1 LSDGIALDV
10 RSDICWSDATSITV
24 MGRDLCHDIIG
35 RLDFGSFAFLLL
47 TERMP
52 SEAQGRLFNAALVSL
67 VEHGI
72 TPNAIATR
80 LTHLGAPESLQSA
93 VAAGLL
99 GLGSRFVGT
108 IEGAARFVT
117 EGVGRLTADGDE
129 PGAAVDDAAVDD
141 AAVDDAAVRA
151 EAERIVADIRARGE
165 HIPGIGHPIHEPVD
179 PRAEVLFELAE
190 TSGFPT
196 LPIRLVRAVAV
207 AGSAASGRALSVNV
221 TGAIGTVVALL
232 GLDWRIARGLGV
244 IARTVGLVGHLR
256 EELAQPM
263 ATTLWQT
270 TDAAA
275 TRHVHRPES

>member
-1 LSDGIALDV
+1 MSDGTALDV
-10 RSDICWSDATSITV
+10 RSDICWSDEKSITV
-24 MGRDLCHDIIG
+24 LGRDLCQDIIG

-52 SEAQGRLFNAALVSL
+52 SEAEGRLFNAALVSL

-72 TPNAIATR
+72 TPNAMATR

-117 EGVGRLTADGDE
+117 EGVGRLTADGDD
-129 PGAAVDDAAVDD
+129 PDAVEDV
-141 AAVDDAAVRA
+141 AVRA
-151 EAERIVADIRARGE
+151 EAERIVADIRTRGE
-165 HIPGIGHPIHEPVD
+165 HIPGIGHPIHKPVD

-190 TSGFPT
+190 SLEFPT
-196 LPIRLVRAVAV
+196 LPIRLVRAVAAA
-207 AGSAASGRALSVNV
+207 AGEASGRALPVNV

-232 GLDWRIARGLGV
+232 DLDWRIARGLGV
-244 IARTVGLVGHLR
+244 ISRTVGLVGHLR
-256 EELAQPM
+256 EELARPM
-263 ATTLWQT
+263 ATTLWRT
-270 TDAAA
+270 ADAAA
-275 TRHVHRPES
+275 TRHVHRPET

>member
-10 RSDICWSDATSITV
+10 RSDICWSDETSITV
-24 MGRDLCHDIIG
+24 LGRDLCHDIIG

-52 SEAQGRLFNAALVSL
+52 TEAEGKLFNAALVSL

-72 TPNAIATR
+72 TPNAMATR

-117 EGVGRLTADGDE
+117 EGVGRLTAQGDE
-129 PGAAVDDAAVDD
+129 S
-141 AAVDDAAVRA
+141 DAAVRA

-165 HIPGIGHPIHEPVD
+165 HVPGIGHPIHKPVD

-190 TSGFPT
+190 TLGFPT
-196 LPIRLVRAVAV
+196 LPIRLVRSV
-207 AGSAASGRALSVNV
+207 SAAATEASGRALPVNV

-232 GLDWRIARGLGV
+232 DLDWRIARGLGV
-244 IARTVGLVGHLR
+244 ISRTVGLVGHLR
-256 EELAQPM
+256 EELARPM
-263 ATTLWQT
+263 ATTLWRT
-270 TDAAA
+270 TDEAA
-275 TRHVHRPES
+275 TRHVHRPET

>member
-1 LSDGIALDV
+1 LSDGTALDV

-24 MGRDLCHDIIG
+24 LGRDLCHDIIG

-52 SEAQGRLFNAALVSL
+52 SEADATLFNAALVSL

-72 TPNAIATR
+72 TPNAMATR

-108 IEGAARFVT
+108 IEGAARFVA
-117 EGVGRLTADGDE
+117 EGVARLDGDE
-129 PGAAVDDAAVDD
+129 SE
-141 AAVDDAAVRA
+141 AAVRA
-151 EAERIVADIRARGE
+151 EAGRIVADFRARGE
-165 HIPGIGHPIHEPVD
+165 HVPGIGHPIHEPVD
-179 PRAEVLFELAE
+179 PRAEVLFEIAE
-190 TSGFPT
+190 SEGFPT
-196 LPIRLVRAVAV
+196 LPIRLVRAVSA
-207 AGSAASGRALSVNV
+207 AGSEASGRALPVNV

-244 IARTVGLVGHLR
+244 ISRTVGLVGHLR
-256 EELAQPM
+256 EELARPM
-263 ATTLWQT
+263 ATTLWRT
-270 TDAAA
+270 TDEAA
-275 TRHVHRPES
+275 TRHVHGAGA

>member
-1 LSDGIALDV
+1 MSDAPALDV
-10 RSDICWSDATSITV
+10 RSDICWSDATSVTV
-24 MGRDLCHDIIG
+24 LGRDLCTDIIG
-35 RLDFGSFAFLLL
+35 ELDFGSFAFLLL

-52 SEAQGRLFNAALVSL
+52 SAAESTLFNAALVSL

-72 TPNAIATR
+72 TPNAMATR

-117 EGVGRLTADGDE
+117 EGAARLTAAGD
-129 PGAAVDDAAVDD
+129 DS
-141 AAVDDAAVRA
+141 DAAVRA
-151 EAERIVADIRARGE
+151 EAERIVAGFRERGE
-165 HIPGIGHPIHEPVD
+165 HVPGIGHPIHKPVD
-179 PRAEVLFELAE
+179 PRAERLFEIAE
-190 TSGFPT
+190 AEGFPT
-196 LPIRLVRAVAV
+196 LPIRLMRAVAA
-207 AGSAASGRALSVNV
+207 AGSEASGRALPVNV

-244 IARTVGLVGHLR
+244 ISRTVGLVGHLR
-256 EELAQPM
+256 EELARPM
-263 ATTLWQT
+263 ATTLWRT

-275 TRHVHRPES
+275 TRHLHPQG